1 MITNSSLTV
10 YHKEDGLDLATH
22 LEKWTRY
29 NYDKVWF
36 FGGKGAGINKGYD
49 NANDFDCR
57 LFYGHYDNLN
67 IGNFAIGDIVVQ
79 GTLDIDIEA
88 QQDLEDY
95 QIYNITSINN
105 NNFGNNPHI
114 HIGGK

>member
-10 YHKEDGLDLATH
+10 YHKEYNEETRLD
-22 LEKWTRY
+22 KWIRY

-49 NANDFDCR
+49 NANNVDIRIPYNVNEVD
-57 LFYGHYDNLN
+57 
-67 IGNFAIGDIVVQ
+67 ITKIKIGDILVKGILTQ
-79 GTLDIDIEA
+79 EITT
-88 QQDLEDY
+88 QQDLINYDVF
-95 QIYNITSINN
+95 NITSIND

-114 HIGGK
+114 RIGGK

>member
-1 MITNSSLTV
+1 MITNSSLTI
-10 YHKEDGLDLATH
+10 YHNNGLDVTTH
-22 LEKWTRY
+22 TEIWVRY

-49 NANDFDCR
+49 NANDVDIR
-57 LFYGHYDNLN
+57 IPYNDNLDIN
-67 IGNFAIGDIVVQ
+67 NFKIGDIIVQ
-79 GTLDIDIEA
+79 GTLDFDITR
-88 QQDLEDY
+88 QKDLSNY

-114 HIGGK
+114 HLGGK